1 MHIIY
6 DPMTICRSFDVLSLR
21 LGKSLGRG
29 WAVMV
34 LEAVR
39 EWRLR
44 ADAYVSIGTIL
55 LGIPDQAQK
64 LDSGTRSSIVVMS
77 TFYV

>member
-1 MHIIY
+1 
-6 DPMTICRSFDVLSLR
+6 
-21 LGKSLGRG
+21 
-29 WAVMV
+29 MV

>member
-6 DPMTICRSFDVLSLR
+6 DPMTIGRSFDVLSLR

-34 LEAVR
+34 LDAVR
-39 EWRLR
+39 ERRLI

-55 LGIPDQAQK
+55 L
-64 LDSGTRSSIVVMS
+64 S
-77 TFYV
+77 